1 MAVRAADREVQRQV
15 RVAGVVAPVDHAGR
29 PPGAPLAR
37 CRSNGGSGL
46 GARAAALVTTLSSS
60 PRAAGHGIA
69 SGDSSAA
76 IGAADAGEVRKPLA
90 LGPLGRSAH
99 FMDLHERLGSTV
111 IGHFRDLDDPDR
123 FVFLRSF
130 RDMPARGAALTA
142 FFESEVF
149 ARNRGWRSARA
160 RTSSSRWRASPTGR
174 ATKPSIARRAGASLP
189 ETLRA
194 GSTGRRRSCG

>member
-1 MAVRAADREVQRQV
+1 VTSTVRYPVVELRQYTL
-15 RVAGVVAPVDHAGR
+15 RPGR
-29 PPGAPLAR
+29 RDVLI
-37 CRSNGGSGL
+37 
-46 GARAAALVTTLSSS
+46 
-60 PRAAGHGIA
+60 GIF
-69 SGDSSAA
+69 
-76 IGAADAGEVRKPLA
+76 E
-90 LGPLGRSAH
+90 AH